1 MTLLMQPCYKT
12 NVRLP
17 QDQLPNWRKL
27 VVDLSELRPST
38 KSFTS
43 IEFYT
48 YENSV
53 FQRILTYI
61 DALIY
66 LHFASK
72 LSCTRLPI
80 QEPKKEKNL
89 ES

>member
-1 MTLLMQPCYKT
+1 MQQCPKT

-17 QDQLPNWRKL
+17 QDRLPNWREL
-27 VVDLSELRPST
+27 VVDLSEFLRST
-38 KSFTS
+38 KSYTS
-43 IEFYT
+43 IEFYP

-61 DALIY
+61 DAIIY
-66 LHFASK
+66 LYFASK

>member
-1 MTLLMQPCYKT
+1 MILLIQQSSET

-17 QDQLPNWRKL
+17 QDQLPNWKTL
-27 VVDLSELRPST
+27 VGDLSVLCPSM

-43 IEFYT
+43 IDFSACI
-48 YENSV
+48 NSV
-53 FQRILTYI
+53 FQRILTYA
-61 DALIY
+61 DALFY

-72 LSCTRLPI
+72 LSCTRLPF
-80 QEPKKEKNL
+80 QESKKENNL